1 MTTPLIWVQFACSGH
16 EFESKCTSM
25 IFFSLTIIIL
35 FDLFKKKRFEGIFS
49 KKKVFLM
56 GNRTRV
62 SPVVGQTARRRLRS
76 QSIFLKRLRRSGL
89 TTEELIKYYITYI
102 RPVVEYACQAWHGSL
117 TGGQCR
123 QVEQIQKRSL
133 RIIHP
138 DMTYDDALASCK
150 LVSLEDRRESLC

>member
-35 FDLFKKKRFEGIFS
+35 FDLFKKKRFEGIIS

-76 QSIFLKRLRRSGL
+76 QSIFLKMAEPHTS
-89 TTEELIKYYITYI
+89 E
-102 RPVVEYACQAWHGSL
+102 
-117 TGGQCR
+117 
-123 QVEQIQKRSL
+123 
-133 RIIHP
+133 
-138 DMTYDDALASCK
+138 ALNS
-150 LVSLEDRRESLC
+150 SLCTLQLKYQSEHMLSCYCFHIWKYGILEICKFSKYAHLIG